1 MITLAGK
8 LLREYCKP
16 VNHLELIKAL
26 AEERGIPF
34 ADIQSLINSGEYGI
48 GQYNNTWLIR
58 KSKLFTPTI
67 APGKRGI
74 AKADLLNAVSASEV
88 FSNELQRPLKDAKWQ
103 VVNCVFHED
112 SKPSMGILLPE
123 GGFHCLGCGERG
135 GSVIDLAMKLHNL
148 DFPQAIQ
155 YLADKY
161 TAIRT
166 EPKTGRQSS

>member
-26 AEERGIPF
+26 AEQRGIPF
-34 ADIQSLINSGEYGI
+34 ADIQVFINSGEYGI
-48 GQYNNTWLIR
+48 GQYKDTWLIR
-58 KSKLFTPTI
+58 KSELFTPTI
-67 APGKRGI
+67 APDKRGI
-74 AKADLLNAVSASEV
+74 SKQQLLNAIGASEV
-88 FSNELQRPLKDAKWQ
+88 FSNELNRPLKDTKWQ

-148 DFPQAIQ
+148 SFPKSIT
-155 YLADKY
+155 YLADRY
-161 TAIRT
+161 TTLRKGQAL
-166 EPKTGRQSS
+166 

>member
-1 MITLAGK
+1 MITLAGM

-34 ADIQSLINSGEYGI
+34 ADIQSFINSGEYGI

-74 AKADLLNAVSASEV
+74 TKADLLNAVSASEV

-148 DFPQAIQ
+148 DFPESIT
-155 YLADKY
+155 YLADRY
-161 TAIRT
+161 TTLRT
-166 EPKTGRQSS
+166 QT